1 MIVLKDK
8 VFIVTGASKG
18 FGLAIVKKLVA
29 DGAKVGMIA
38 RGEQGLQK
46 AVDELQAGDAVFTQ
60 AASVDDQAA
69 MKTAV
74 ANIAEH
80 FGRLDGMVN
89 NAGIARPSRLI
100 DASAEDIMQQLSIN
114 IAGVLYGVQAAMPH
128 LNKDNPRV
136 INISSAS
143 AVHFDEMAHL
153 GVYAA
158 SKCAV
163 ERLSRELRT
172 ELQDDNIAVT
182 VIRPGAAATDFAVEF
197 DGEKLIEA
205 VNAWQKS
212 GPTMDTG
219 MDVSHVAEAVSWC
232 LQLPKGV
239 ASDVLEIRPNTASP
253 KFSFD

>member
-1 MIVLKDK
+1 MSALQDR

-18 FGLAIVKKLVA
+18 FGLAIVQKLLA
-29 DGAKVGMIA
+29 EGAKVGMIA
-38 RGEQGLQK
+38 RGEQGLQN
-46 AVDELQAGDAVFTQ
+46 AVEQLQAGEAVFTQ

-74 ANIAEH
+74 GNIAEH
-80 FGRLDGMVN
+80 FGRLDGIVN

-100 DASAEDIMQQLSIN
+100 DASADEIMQQLSIN
-114 IAGVLYGVQAAMPH
+114 IAGVLYGVQAAVPY
-128 LNKDNPRV
+128 LTQDNPRI

-172 ELQDDNIAVT
+172 ELQEENIAVT
-182 VIRPGAAATDFAVEF
+182 VIRPGAAATDFAAEF

-205 VNAWQKS
+205 VGAWQKT

-219 MDVSHVAEAVSWC
+219 MEVGHVAEAVSWC

-239 ASDVLEIRPNTASP
+239 ASDVLEIRPNQATP
-253 KFSFD
+253 KFSF